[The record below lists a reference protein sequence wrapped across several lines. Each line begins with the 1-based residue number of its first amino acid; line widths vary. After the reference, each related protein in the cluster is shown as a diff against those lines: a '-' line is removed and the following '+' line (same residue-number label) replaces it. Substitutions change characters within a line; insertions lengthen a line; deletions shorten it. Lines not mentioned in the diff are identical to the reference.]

1 MELPHLLPPLA
12 TPGEVTTFHSHK
24 GGAGRSM
31 AVANLATLLAGRS
44 QASVPVLMVDWDLE
58 APGLH
63 QYFAPAADGPGVL
76 ELFTACRDQLQ
87 RRSRRSALQ
96 DDAEQARQVLEAVG
110 WERYVV
116 RVDQSRPLYLMRAG
130 RLDAGYAE
138 RVAAINW
145 EALFHLCP
153 ALFRSFADMLARQF
167 RHVLV
172 DARSGRTDTAGICT
186 TLLPTRLVL
195 LFEANRQSLEGLQA
209 LVQRVTTYRR
219 SHEDEQR
226 PLLVYPLPTR
236 TDAECSAQRAL
247 CRRGDPASGL
257 PGYQPVFEQALAEA
271 YGLQQLSL
279 ESYFDEVQLPQ
290 SRSLAR
296 GERLAVR
303 GEPVADRFSATR
315 SYEALLGWLAGGH
328 PPWQSRREIPLLAA
342 VAQSRRAVEAGGAY
356 GMMLARD
363 LFRLGL
369 VYADEGRC
377 AAAVLAFR
385 ESLELHVKVV
395 GEEHLET
402 AAVKAQLARMLLREG
417 ELDQARILLRCVVET
432 RTRLLDGE
440 HPDVLEACSAQASA
454 LARQGYFEAALD
466 RQEEVLQIQMRLLG
480 PEHLLTLASLE
491 ARAGIHVLS
500 GELELARQAQEQVLA
515 VRARL
520 LGAEHED
527 TRRVAAALG
536 QTLARMAEA
545 EQMERS
551 GAQAAPY
558 AVPRAGSPATPPA
571 AAGASATG
579 AGAMAGPGAQAGEAA
594 GLREAVRMG
603 GQLGPLMP
611 GAPGERSA
619 REQPGHYSAPARQ
632 RGAARAAGPAA
643 ETGPAPAPAVR
654 VPGVEQ
660 EVQAYYEEPYSLQ
673 RAEPPLEQPLPEA
686 SPEPRA

>member
-12 TPGEVTTFHSHK
+12 TPGDVITFHSHK

-31 AVANLATLLAGRS
+31 AVANLAMLLAGRS
-44 QASVPVLMVDWDLE
+44 QATVPVLMVDWDLD

-63 QYFAPAADGPGVL
+63 QYVAPAADGPGVL

-87 RRSRRSALQ
+87 RRSRRGAAL
-96 DDAEQARQVLEAVG
+96 DDAALARQVLDAVG

-130 RLDAGYAE
+130 CLDAGYAE
-138 RVAAINW
+138 RVAAFNW

-172 DARSGRTDTAGICT
+172 DARSGRNDISGICT

-195 LFEANRQSLEGLQA
+195 LFEANRQSLDGLQA
-209 LVQRVTTYRR
+209 LVQRATTYRR

-226 PLLVYPLPTR
+226 PLLIYPLPTR
-236 TDAECSAQRAL
+236 TDMENSAQRAL
-247 CRRGDPASGL
+247 CRRGDPATGL
-257 PGYQPVFEQALAEA
+257 PGYQPVFEQALGEA

-290 SRSLAR
+290 SHSLAR

-303 GEPVADRFSATR
+303 GEPLADRYSVTR

-328 PPWQSRREIPLLAA
+328 PPWHSRREIPLLAA
-342 VAQSRRAVEAGGAY
+342 VAQSRRALEGGSAY
-356 GMMLARD
+356 SMTLARD

-369 VYADEGRC
+369 LYADEGRS
-377 AAAVLAFR
+377 AAAVLALR
-385 ESLELHVKVV
+385 ESLALHVKVV
-395 GEEHLET
+395 GEAHLET
-402 AAVKAQLARMLLREG
+402 AAVKAQLARVLLLEG
-417 ELDQARILLRCVVET
+417 ELDQARMLLRCVVET
-432 RTRLLDGE
+432 RTRLLGGE
-440 HPDVLEACSAQASA
+440 HPDVLEACSAQAGA

-480 PEHLLTLASLE
+480 PEHVLTLASLA
-491 ARAGIHVLS
+491 ARAGMHYLS

-527 TRRVAAALG
+527 TLRVAAALG
-536 QTLARMAEA
+536 QTLAK
-545 EQMERS
+545 MEGSGQQACAAGQRGPLAQPGLPGQR
-551 GAQAAPY
+551 GAQQEAAHY
-558 AVPRAGSPATPPA
+558 GSP
-571 AAGASATG
+571 
-579 AGAMAGPGAQAGEAA
+579 
-594 GLREAVRMG
+594 
-603 GQLGPLMP
+603 PL
-611 GAPGERSA
+611 
-619 REQPGHYSAPARQ
+619 APAQVRR
-632 RGAARAAGPAA
+632 RGAARPAAMPAELAAGPAA
-643 ETGPAPAPAVR
+643 DPAVR
-654 VPGVEQ
+654 TPGVEQ
-660 EVQAYYEEPYSLQ
+660 QVQACHAEPYLLQ
-673 RAEPPLEQPLPEA
+673 RADAPCGEPLPEA
-686 SPEPRA
+686 SSAPRG

>member
-12 TPGEVTTFHSHK
+12 TPGEVITFHSHK
-24 GGAGRSM
+24 GGVGRSM
-31 AVANLATLLAGRS
+31 AVANLAALLAGRNQS
-44 QASVPVLMVDWDLE
+44 TVPVLMVDWDLE

-63 QYFAPAADGPGVL
+63 QYFAPAADSPGLL

-87 RRSRRSALQ
+87 RRSRRSAAL
-96 DDAEQARQVLEAVG
+96 DDAAQARQVLDVVG

-130 RLDAGYAE
+130 RFDAGYAE
-138 RVAAINW
+138 RVAAFNW

-172 DARSGRTDTAGICT
+172 DARSGRTDSTGICT

-195 LFEANRQSLEGLQA
+195 LFEANRQSLAGLQA
-209 LVQRVTTYRR
+209 LVQRATTYRR

-226 PLLVYPLPTR
+226 PLLIYPLPAR
-236 TDAECSAQRAL
+236 TDMENSAQRAL
-247 CRRGDPASGL
+247 CRRGDPATGL
-257 PGYQPVFEQALAEA
+257 PGYQPAFEQALGEA

-290 SRSLAR
+290 SCSLTR

-303 GEPVADRFSATR
+303 GEPLADRFSVTR

-342 VAQSRRAVEAGGAY
+342 LAQSRRAVEAGSAY
-356 GMMLARD
+356 SMMLARD
-363 LFRLGL
+363 LHRLGAL
-369 VYADEGRC
+369 YADEGRC
-377 AAAVLAFR
+377 AAAVLALR
-385 ESLELHVKVV
+385 ESLQLHVKVV

-402 AAVKAQLARMLLREG
+402 SAVKAQLARMLLQEG

-432 RTRLLDGE
+432 RTRLLGGQ

-454 LARQGYFEAALD
+454 LARQGYFEAALE

-480 PEHLLTLASLE
+480 PQHLLTLASLE
-491 ARAGIHVLS
+491 ARAGMHYMS

-520 LGAEHED
+520 LGAEHAD
-527 TRRVAAALG
+527 TVRVSQALG
-536 QTLARMAEA
+536 QTLDRMA
-545 EQMERS
+545 
-551 GAQAAPY
+551 
-558 AVPRAGSPATPPA
+558 PAMQSTPPA
-571 AAGASATG
+571 PALQPMQSMPAKPPAPPAPSMPARHGRQREAARP
-579 AGAMAGPGAQAGEAA
+579 AGMPAEPGGVPGA
-594 GLREAVRMG
+594 
-603 GQLGPLMP
+603 
-611 GAPGERSA
+611 
-619 REQPGHYSAPARQ
+619 
-632 RGAARAAGPAA
+632 
-643 ETGPAPAPAVR
+643 R

-673 RAEPPLEQPLPEA
+673 RADTPREQPQPEI

>member
-12 TPGEVTTFHSHK
+12 TPGEVITFHSHK

-31 AVANLATLLAGRS
+31 AVANLATLLAGRC
-44 QASVPVLMVDWDLE
+44 QATVPVLMVDWDLE

-63 QYFAPAADGPGVL
+63 QYFAQAPDGPGL
-76 ELFTACRDQLQ
+76 LDLFTACRELLQ
-87 RRSRRSALQ
+87 RRSRRSAVL
-96 DDAEQARQVLEAVG
+96 DAAAQARQVLDAVG

-138 RVAAINW
+138 RVAAFNW

-153 ALFRSFADMLARQF
+153 ALFRCFGEMLARQF

-172 DARSGRTDTAGICT
+172 DARSGRTDSSGICT

-236 TDAECSAQRAL
+236 TDMECSAQRAL

-257 PGYQPVFEQALAEA
+257 PGYQPVFEQALREA

-290 SRSLAR
+290 SRNLAR

-303 GEPVADRFSATR
+303 GEPLADRFSVTR

-342 VAQSRRAVEAGGAY
+342 VAQSRAAVAAGSAY
-356 GMMLARD
+356 SMMLARD
-363 LFRLGL
+363 LVRLGL
-369 VYADEGRC
+369 LYADEGRC

-402 AAVKAQLARMLLREG
+402 AAVKAQLARTLLQEG
-417 ELDQARILLRCVVET
+417 ELDQARMLLRCVVET
-432 RTRLLDGE
+432 RTRLQGAE
-440 HPDVLEACSAQASA
+440 HPDVLEACSAQAGA
-454 LARQGYFEAALD
+454 LARQGYVEAALD

-480 PEHLLTLASLE
+480 PAHLLTLASLE
-491 ARAGIHVLS
+491 ARAGMHYLS

-520 LGAEHED
+520 LGAEHAE
-527 TRRVAAALG
+527 TLRVSAALG
-536 QTLARMAEA
+536 QTLLRMEEA
-545 EQMERS
+545 GQQER
-551 GAQAAPY
+551 GGMQGAPY
-558 AVPRAGSPATPPA
+558 AVPAMPAVA
-571 AAGASATG
+571 AVAAGAAG
-579 AGAMAGPGAQAGEAA
+579 AGGLAA
-594 GLREAVRMG
+594 GARHPAHAG
-603 GQLGPLMP
+603 GQLGPLGPLVQP
-611 GAPGERSA
+611 GGAGQRNA
-619 REQPGHYSAPARQ
+619 QEQPGHY
-632 RGAARAAGPAA
+632 
-643 ETGPAPAPAVR
+643 AVP

-660 EVQAYYEEPYSLQ
+660 EVQAYYEEPYALQ
-673 RAEPPLEQPLPEA
+673 RADAPREQQPEI